1 MTRQA
6 LALVA
11 LCSAPFVLYANPN
24 HNVNQIVGDRAL
36 GMAGAYAGI
45 SDDPAGMYYNPAGIA
60 YSHSTNISANV
71 NTLQALDITYQ
82 DALAGEFDYN
92 RNSFQVLPNFF
103 GVLQP
108 LGGWMVGFSSSIVD
122 SVQENQDQDFLPFG
136 VIERFILN
144 TSKVDT
150 IYNIGPT
157 VATKLIDELSIGLSL
172 HFHYRR
178 AELISNQ
185 HLIYSAEQTEN
196 LDMRWVN
203 FYSKLSEQGIRPK
216 LGIQWS
222 PAANWSIG
230 LVVDK
235 TFLVAASETQ
245 QKAHC
250 VTNNSTVGCLDFP
263 DVDQN
268 PDDRQDPEITE
279 YQGTRTYPWQVRT
292 GIAWFPTSALLVSAD
307 AIYNSATAASEET
320 GYAGREQTLDG
331 AVGLEWYWSPQW
343 AVRGG
348 AYTAFAST
356 PEVITG
362 QTGQEGHIDIYGLTT
377 SITRFNKGSAISL
390 GLIGNYGSGS
400 SQIVADSTAIQE
412 TTILGMTA
420 FFTTSYR
427 Y

>member
-6 LALVA
+6 LALLA
-11 LCSAPFVLYANPN
+11 LCSAPFALYANPN

-60 YSHSTNISANV
+60 YSSSANISANV

-122 SVQENQDQDFLPFG
+122 SVQENQDQDFLPFAN
-136 VIERFILN
+136 IERFILN
-144 TSKVDT
+144 TSNVDT
-150 IYNIGPT
+150 VYNIGPT
-157 VATKLIDELSIGLSL
+157 VAKKLSDELSIGLSL

-185 HLIYSAEQTEN
+185 HFKFNATDTDNRNIK
-196 LDMRWVN
+196 WVN

-222 PAANWSIG
+222 PLANWSVG

-235 TFLVAASETQ
+235 TFLAAASETQ
-245 QKAHC
+245 QFAQC
-250 VTNNSTVGCLDFP
+250 VTNDSAVGCAS
-263 DVDQN
+263 QA
-268 PDDRQDPEITE
+268 DPEITE
-279 YQGTRTYPWQVRT
+279 YQDTRTYPWQVRT
-292 GIAWFPTSALLVSAD
+292 GIAWFPNSALLVSAD
-307 AIYNSATAASEET
+307 VIYNSATDAIGGFT
-320 GYAGREQTLDG
+320 GREQTLDG
-331 AVGLEWYWSPQW
+331 ALGLEWYWSPQW
-343 AVRGG
+343 ALRGG
-348 AYTAFAST
+348 VYSAFAST
-356 PEVITG
+356 PEVIKG
-362 QTGQEGHIDIYGLTT
+362 QTNQEGHVDIYGLTT
-377 SITRFNKGSAISL
+377 SVTRFNKGSAISL
-390 GLIGNYGSGS
+390 GLMGNYGSGS
-400 SQIVADSTAIQE
+400 SQIVLDSTAIQE

>member
-6 LALVA
+6 LALWA
-11 LCSAPFVLYANPN
+11 LCSAPFALYANPN
-24 HNVNQIVGDRAL
+24 HNVNQIVGDRAI

-60 YSHSTNISANV
+60 YSSSANISANV
-71 NTLQALDITYQ
+71 NTVQALDITYQ

-122 SVQENQDQDFLPFG
+122 SAQENQDQEFLPFG
-136 VIERFILN
+136 DIERFILN
-144 TSKVDT
+144 TSNVDT
-150 IYNIGPT
+150 VYNIGPT
-157 VATKLIDELSIGLSL
+157 VAKKLSDELSIGLSL

-185 HLIYSAEQTEN
+185 HIKHGAGDPKNRDTT
-196 LDMRWVN
+196 WIN
-203 FYSKLSEQGIRPK
+203 FYSKKSEQGLRPK

-222 PAANWSIG
+222 PVSNWSFG

-235 TFLVAASETQ
+235 TFLAAASETQ
-245 QKAHC
+245 QKAEC
-250 VTNNSTVGCLDFP
+250 VTDNSAVGCL
-263 DVDQN
+263 VQE
-268 PDDRQDPEITE
+268 DPEIKT
-279 YQGTRTYPWQVRT
+279 YQDTRTYPWQVRT
-292 GIAWFPTSALLVSAD
+292 GVAWFPSNALLISAD
-307 AIYNSATAASEET
+307 AIYNSASSTI
-320 GYAGREQTLDG
+320 GVFQGREQTLDG
-331 AVGLEWYWSPQW
+331 ALGLEWYWSPQW
-343 AVRGG
+343 ALRGG
-348 AYTAFAST
+348 LYTSFAST
-356 PEVITG
+356 PEVIQGETA
-362 QTGQEGHIDIYGLTT
+362 QETHIDIYGLTT
-377 SITRFNKGSAISL
+377 SITRFNKGSAISV
-390 GLIGNYGSGS
+390 GLMGNYGSGS
-400 SQIVADSTAIQE
+400 SQIVLGSTAVQE